1 MAIGGKSVKLK
12 LLAGLLSLAS
22 VASIVLYLQKST
34 TNTTPL
40 ESRLTQCAL
49 GKDLAVSLREPAGY
63 ECFSNLVLDAASTG
77 KTVELQTILIE
88 NTKKDPSLYY
98 SCHDALHAIGAV
110 YYEQKPDIANLIRE
124 TPIDAC
130 GYAFVHGNIDAFGKD
145 EPSEEEMYQASL
157 ACESMAVLGTESRV
171 EGLCYHGLGHAAWLA
186 RAATYTS
193 PEEAAAASFEYDVLE
208 HALEL
213 CEAVITKA
221 KASCGDGLLMDAYV
235 PVNGIARGLE
245 NGSKELPGL
254 CETHWKTVSQE
265 LLGGCYSGTVYIV
278 NSKFSAL
285 LVGLNNRKESRNILT
300 AEDEQNIWA
309 IFEKTIN
316 MCDAVPGAYTLK
328 HGEPLTPKDQCYS
341 ALEREVLSI
350 IYTSEDLVDKIC
362 SRLYR
367 FEDWCREE
375 VAPLR

>member
-1 MAIGGKSVKLK
+1 MVIGGKSVKLK
-12 LLAGLLSLAS
+12 LLAGLLSLAA

-40 ESRLTQCAL
+40 ESRLAQCAL

-63 ECFSNLVLDAASTG
+63 ECFSNLVLDAADTG

-88 NTKKDPSLYY
+88 NTAKDPSLYY

-110 YYEQKPDIANLIRE
+110 YYEKNPNLADLIRE

-130 GYAFVHGNIDAFGKD
+130 GYAFVHGNIDGFGKD
-145 EPSEEEMYQASL
+145 DPSEEEMYQASL
-157 ACESMAVLGTESRV
+157 ACESMAVLGEASRV

-186 RAATYTS
+186 RATEYKS
-193 PEEAAAASFEYDVLE
+193 PEEAAVASFEYDVLE
-208 HALEL
+208 RALEL
-213 CEAVITKA
+213 CEAVLPKA
-221 KASCGDGLLMDAYV
+221 KASCGDGILMDAYV

-245 NGSKELPGL
+245 KGSEELPEL
-254 CETHWKTVSQE
+254 CETHWTHVSQE
-265 LLGGCYSGTVYIV
+265 LLGGCYSGAVYVV

-285 LVGLNNRKESRNILT
+285 LVQINNRTESRNVLT
-300 AEDEQNIWA
+300 AKDEQDIWN

-316 MCDAVPGAYTLK
+316 MCDAIVGKYTMK
-328 HGEPLTPKDQCYS
+328 HNEPLTPKDQCYS
-341 ALEREVLSI
+341 ATEREVLSI
-350 IYTSEDLVDKIC
+350 MYTSDELIDKVC